1 MEEKTN
7 ISVVSE
13 NRKTLLKVAVIS
25 TSAIAYF
32 ASIVNPILGEL
43 SLAFPDAD
51 PVIVR
56 SVATLPSAMLLI
68 FSFISERIT
77 RVCGKR
83 KVLLMA
89 TSFMFVG
96 GIAPAFAS
104 DLSFIL
110 TMRLVYGIGYGMGY
124 PLAIASIMDYFIG
137 EERVVL
143 IGRNTGIGAILGI
156 FLQLLGGCLAAVTWR
171 FAFWGYLLVTVV
183 FLLVFFGYPRTDENG
198 FVSRGAA
205 PGAKKGGAK
214 LEAMS
219 LFFAILS
226 FFTSVGIWAF
236 YTNVAI
242 VCTQENI
249 ANSVGSSV
257 ILSVY
262 PLMTFIV
269 GLVFGSIFARLRYYT
284 GPLGLLLLG
293 LGFLFLS
300 GAHSFILFVCISVMM
315 GIGFG
320 MYFSTIQLAIG
331 AVVKNPQSMPIAVS
345 SRAFCMGLGQF
356 TSPYIMTLLTQIAG
370 VPGGRGEWKIAM
382 CICLAASL
390 SMFLVSKYNKL

>member
-1 MEEKTN
+1 
-7 ISVVSE
+7 VSE

-51 PVIVR
+51 PVVVR

-68 FSFISERIT
+68 FSFVSERIT
-77 RVCGKR
+77 RVFGKR

-89 TSFMFVG
+89 TSFLFVG
-96 GIAPAFAS
+96 GIAPAFVGGLGFLLA
-104 DLSFIL
+104 
-110 TMRLVYGIGYGMGY
+110 MRLVYGIGYGLGY

-137 EERVVL
+137 AERVVL
-143 IGRNTGIGAILGI
+143 IGRNTGVGAILGI
-156 FLQLLGGCLAAVTWR
+156 FLQLLGGCLATLTWR
-171 FAFWGYLLVTVV
+171 SAFWGYLLVSVV
-183 FLLVFFGYPRTDENG
+183 FLLVFFGYPKTDENG
-198 FVSRGAA
+198 FVSRRAA
-205 PGAKKGGAK
+205 SDAKKGGAK
-214 LEAMS
+214 LEALS

-242 VCTQENI
+242 VCTRENI
-249 ANSVGSSV
+249 ANSVGASV

-262 PLMTFIV
+262 PLMTFVV
-269 GLVFGSIFARLRYYT
+269 GLVFGPIFARLRYYT
-284 GPLGLLLLG
+284 GSLGLLLLG

-300 GAHSFILFVCISVMM
+300 GAHSFALFVCISVMM

-320 MYFSTIQLAIG
+320 MYFSAIQLAIG
-331 AVVKNPQSMPIAVS
+331 AVVKNPRSMPIAVS

-356 TSPYIMTLLTQIAG
+356 TSPYVMTLLTQIAG
-370 VPGGRGEWKIAM
+370 APGGRGEWKIAAG
-382 CICLAASL
+382 ICLAASL
-390 SMFLVSKYNKL
+390 SMFLVSKYKIELITQK